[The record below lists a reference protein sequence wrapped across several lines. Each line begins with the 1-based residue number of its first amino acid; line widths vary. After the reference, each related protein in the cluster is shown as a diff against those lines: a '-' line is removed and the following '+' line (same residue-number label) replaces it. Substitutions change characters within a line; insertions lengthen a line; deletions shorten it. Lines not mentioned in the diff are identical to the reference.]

1 MEELVKVGTKELPVI
16 EWNGQRVI
24 TTAQLAD
31 IYETDVDN
39 VKKNFQRM
47 VINSQKV
54 NIFTYL
60 RGKS

>member
-39 VKKNFQRM
+39 VKKNFQ
-47 VINSQKV
+47 
-54 NIFTYL
+54 
-60 RGKS
+60 